1 MTIGY
6 VRCALK
12 SDSQIE
18 SQVAK
23 IRQYCEYMGYGD
35 CTIIM
40 DNGVSGNTL
49 ERDGLELLF
58 ELVTARP
65 NINRIVV
72 VSLSALSRSMAA
84 YDKMVTLFGQA
95 GVSIV
100 FIE

>member
-6 VRCALK
+6 IRCALK
-12 SDSQIE
+12 SDSQIK

-23 IRQYCEYMGYGD
+23 IRQYCKYMGYGD
-35 CTIIM
+35 CAIIM

-58 ELVTARP
+58 ELIVARP

-72 VSLSALSRSMAA
+72 VSLSVLSRSMAT
-84 YDKMVTLFGQA
+84 YDKMVSFFDQA
-95 GVSIV
+95 GVSIE